1 MFNNFGD
8 DNYGAGYGAGTY
20 GESSPAAS
28 EPANNLSGVAK
39 IKVIGVGGAGNN
51 AVNRLIESGLKSAE
65 YIVVNTDNQALAR
78 SKAGNRIQIGVKLTK
93 GLGAGAD
100 PSVGKAAAEENK
112 DVIQNALK
120 DTDLLFIT
128 AGMGGGTGTGAAPV
142 IAKIAKDMKILTVA
156 VVTLPFTFEAKRR
169 MDNATSGVEELRKSV
184 DSIIIIPNDKIRE
197 VVPKGTPFP
206 DALKVADEV
215 LRQGIRGI
223 AELIVNPSLI
233 NLDFADV
240 KTTLKARGLAHM
252 GIGVAKGEKRI
263 SDAVRCAVCSPLLNT
278 TIEGASSVILNVVGG
293 KDLSLDE
300 VWMAADLVKGV
311 IDYSANVIFGA
322 CIDENMSD
330 EVEVVIIATGFPAG
344 GQAVTGTEDRSA
356 TARKVSALSEK
367 IDRAYNNG
375 MGGMNMAAGGAPT
388 AQTPPAQPYGYAAPA
403 SGANYPNAAQR
414 GYSADYAQN
423 GYARQGDYGQQNNA
437 YANQSGYGQNG
448 YAQQPNYGQPADS
461 QGNYA
466 AQPASYAEYPGYRPA
481 PDQGAGYASPVYG
494 VPAGGAPQGNR
505 SFEPDDPIPD
515 YQQPAAQE
523 PDRKHRPKFVDYF
536 IKKNSDNK

>member
-8 DNYGAGYGAGTY
+8 DNYGGYGSGAY
-20 GESSPAAS
+20 GEASSS
-28 EPANNLSGVAK
+28 VQEPANNLSGVAK

-78 SKAGNRIQIGVKLTK
+78 SKAANRIQIGVKLTK

-112 DVIQNALK
+112 DAIQNALK

-169 MDNATSGVEELRKSV
+169 MDNAVGGVDELRKSV

-375 MGGMNMAAGGAPT
+375 MGGANMAAGAQSASAPQS
-388 AQTPPAQPYGYAAPA
+388 AYGY
-403 SGANYPNAAQR
+403 SSPNPSVGYNTAAQQP
-414 GYSADYAQN
+414 GYAAQN
-423 GYARQGDYGQQNNA
+423 GYGQQG
-437 YANQSGYGQNG
+437 YAPQSGYNQPG
-448 YAQQPNYGQPADS
+448 YAPQGGYDRQPSSQPSYGRPAE

-466 AQPASYAEYPGYRPA
+466 QPAPYAEYPGYTAPEQGGYGNAPA
-481 PDQGAGYASPVYG
+481 Y
-494 VPAGGAPQGNR
+494 PAGDARQAGRP
-505 SFEPDDPIPD
+505 FEPDDPIPD
-515 YQQPAAQE
+515 YSQQSAPE
-523 PDRKHRPKFVDYF
+523 TDRKHRPKFVDYF
-536 IKKNSDNK
+536 IRKNSDNK